1 MNTTESRPTSRRRLL
16 ADIGWHRE
24 QSRLCQHNADAHR
37 RRAEELA
44 NALGEPLPKCPRCGS
59 PLLARNDGIVTCPE
73 CIGRS
78 P

>member
-1 MNTTESRPTSRRRLL
+1 MSERCSRRRLL
-16 ADIGWHRE
+16 ADIGWHLERA
-24 QSRLCQHNADAHR
+24 RLAEHDAGAYR
-37 RRAEELA
+37 RKAEELA
-44 NALGEPLPKCPRCGS
+44 AALGEPLPRCPRCGS